1 MAFSCIIA
9 EICVSRHTKIRKLG
23 VNMRADKKLFLFSG
37 LILVASLVLL
47 SGCSPSGGGAS
58 SELDNRVTELES
70 KAKAHEQAIA
80 NLQQLIEAQKTR
92 IDALTP
98 AAPAAS
104 APATQ
109 PSTPSTT
116 NKTAVL
122 ASSSIA
128 FDKLTIT
135 PVQISVG
142 GTVTITIDVKNTGPA
157 EGTTKVVLI
166 DMMTSP
172 QAGSNGLE
180 YASTVTLTP
189 GETQTVTFTATRNAA
204 GTYSVQVGGK
214 TGSYIVN

>member
-1 MAFSCIIA
+1 
-9 EICVSRHTKIRKLG
+9 
-23 VNMRADKKLFLFSG
+23 MRADKKPFLFSG

-58 SELDNRVTELES
+58 SELDSRVTELES

-204 GTYSVQVGGK
+204 GTYSVQVGSK